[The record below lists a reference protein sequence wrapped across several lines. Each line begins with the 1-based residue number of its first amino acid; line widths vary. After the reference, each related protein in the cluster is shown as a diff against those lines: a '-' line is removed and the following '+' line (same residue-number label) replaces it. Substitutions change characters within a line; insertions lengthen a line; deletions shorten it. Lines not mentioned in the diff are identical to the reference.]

1 MEWDHFDYSRIK
13 EMRNNFVPLDTVKA
27 FVGLKDGQSMIDV
40 GAGDGFYSLSFA
52 SDNPKSA
59 ITALEPGHN
68 GLLLIKK
75 QISELGIKNVNVVE
89 EDACQV
95 HDYSHYDKVFF
106 SSVFHDLGCK
116 EEVLKNMSSTLKK
129 GSEVVFI
136 EFRKEVEA
144 GPPQH
149 IRISEDELRSMLE
162 KYGFKLA
169 ASEKLRLHYMHKYIN
184 G

>member
-1 MEWDHFDYSRIK
+1 MEWGHFDYSRIR

-27 FVGLKDGQSMIDV
+27 FVGLSDGQSLIDV

-52 SDNPKSA
+52 SDNPKSK
-59 ITALEPGHN
+59 ITALEPAHN

-75 QISELGIKNVNVVE
+75 QISELGVKNIEIIE
-89 EDACQV
+89 EDACKV

-106 SSVFHDLGCK
+106 SNVFHDLGCK
-116 EEVLKNMSSTLKK
+116 EEVLKSMSSTLRK

-136 EFRKEVEA
+136 EFMKEVEA

-149 IRISEDELRSMLE
+149 ICISENELKSMLE
-162 KYGFKLA
+162 KHGFKLL
-169 ASEKLRLHYMHKYIN
+169 ASEKLKLHYMHKYISR
-184 G
+184 